1 MDLVSELS
9 TNTQGIGV
17 PPVNLETTAFE
28 GIIILSCNI
37 KNIKPINL
45 KPDEDGSN
53 Q

>member
-28 GIIILSCNI
+28 GIIILLCNI
-37 KNIKPINL
+37 KNIKPNL
-45 KPDEDGSN
+45 KPNEDGSN

>member
-37 KNIKPINL
+37 KNIKPI